1 MMQMIETLKQQIQQI
16 IALIAQLKPQETC
29 GNGKCRFGETAA
41 TCPADCATET
51 CVKEGGIID
60 WRLPRTPE
68 CCTGLTKI
76 LDCSESNCS
85 KSSNSVCTYCGN
97 GICGAGENSYNC
109 PADCNTTAC
118 TAEGRTKS
126 MSMPDCCAGLKSILN
141 QIPAG
146 DGTCGGVPNDGS
158 VICANCGNGICGAG
172 ENKCNCPADCGQI
185 TACAKEGVIV
195 LPYQSCCAGLARI
208 ACSGNYCH
216 DNGSGICAKCGN
228 GICGLGEAAANCP
241 ADCFGA
247 KTCYSEGEGETGEV
261 GLTAGITIPCCSGL
275 YPNGTQAVTGG
286 FICRKLIADFNNTKP
301 DTVVNCKKE
310 GELFGYLEG
319 ECCDGL
325 LKVYPD
331 GAKTYSFGESQ
342 NFQVTC
348 KKPAN

>member
-1 MMQMIETLKQQIQQI
+1 MNLKSKILAAGLAAIIAGFGMFAANINTVQAQTDGAQQTDSAIAQMMQMIETLKQQIQQI

-29 GNGKCRFGETAA
+29 GNGACRFGETAA
-41 TCPADCATET
+41 T
-51 CVKEGGIID
+51 
-60 WRLPRTPE
+60 
-68 CCTGLTKI
+68 
-76 LDCSESNCS
+76 
-85 KSSNSVCTYCGN
+85 
-97 GICGAGENSYNC
+97 
-109 PADCNTTAC
+109 
-118 TAEGRTKS
+118 
-126 MSMPDCCAGLKSILN
+126 
-141 QIPAG
+141 
-146 DGTCGGVPNDGS
+146 
-158 VICANCGNGICGAG
+158 
-172 ENKCNCPADCGQI
+172 CPADCGQI

-331 GAKTYSFGESQ
+331 GAKTYSPGESQ